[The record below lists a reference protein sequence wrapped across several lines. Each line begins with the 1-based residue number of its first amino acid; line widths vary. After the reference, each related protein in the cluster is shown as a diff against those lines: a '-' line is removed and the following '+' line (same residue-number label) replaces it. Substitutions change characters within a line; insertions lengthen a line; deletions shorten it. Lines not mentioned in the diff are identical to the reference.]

1 MDQTVTLTPDVAA
14 WLRDLVACQVVEV
27 GHPDARAQAQMAW
40 RALDQLDQLANPEEP
55 TWT

>member
-1 MDQTVTLTPDVAA
+1 MDEAVTLTPDVAS
-14 WLRDLVACQVVEV
+14 WLRDLVARQVVEV

-40 RALDQLDQLANPEEP
+40 RALDQLDRLANPEEP